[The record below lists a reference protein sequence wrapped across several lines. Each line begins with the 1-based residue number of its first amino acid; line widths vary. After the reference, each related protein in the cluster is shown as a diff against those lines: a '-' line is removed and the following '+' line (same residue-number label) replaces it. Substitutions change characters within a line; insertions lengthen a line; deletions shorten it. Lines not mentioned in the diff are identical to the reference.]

1 MIEPVFEANFLDSFY
16 GFRPKRDAKQATEK
30 VKKELYKNWYVV
42 DADIQGY
49 FDNINHEILLGL
61 LNRRISDRGSLSYA
75 DSGYKQE
82 SLKMGNIIQRK
93 KVHRK
98 EDYAEIRPVF

>member
-1 MIEPVFEANFLDSFY
+1 MVEKSITLFVCPSWANSNNSY

-30 VKKELYKNWYVV
+30 VKKELYKNWYAV

-61 LNRRISDRGSLSYA
+61 LKQRISDRRAIKLCRQWLQ
-75 DSGYKQE
+75 SGVIE
-82 SLKMGNIIQRK
+82 ENISFYF
-93 KVHRK
+93 V
-98 EDYAEIRPVF
+98 V

>member
-1 MIEPVFEANFLDSFY
+1 MKQTFLDNSY
-16 GFRPKRDAKQATEK
+16 GFGPKRDAKQATEK

-75 DSGYKQE
+75 DSGYEQE
-82 SLKMGNIIQRK
+82 LLKMGNTIQRK

-98 EDYAEIRPVF
+98 EVSLARC